1 MTKDKIGCCFYSFSV
16 YNEHNLT
23 KKFIKG
29 DRNMQ
34 KDYFGKI
41 TERGQL
47 IVVSGP
53 SGVGKKTII
62 KEYLKDHPETVRCI
76 SITTRHQRPDEV
88 EGVDYYFVS
97 HEKFDQLVRSN
108 QMLEFG
114 YYRRNGYG
122 TIRNAVEQLREQGKN
137 VILDLD
143 VVGAMKVRT
152 ICPDATLVFLI
163 PPTWEDLDA
172 RIHNSKFIP
181 EDEIAERLEIA
192 KEEVLCAEQYD
203 YILINDTI
211 EDTVR
216 CMAEIIHGNRYSSNN
231 MKRFLKSYVESEI
244 QSELVDM
251 IRSL

>member
-1 MTKDKIGCCFYSFSV
+1 
-16 YNEHNLT
+16 
-23 KKFIKG
+23 
-29 DRNMQ
+29 MQ
-34 KDYFGKI
+34 KEYFNKVA
-41 TERGQL
+41 EYGQL

-62 KEYLKDHPETVRCI
+62 KEYLKDHPNAIRCT
-76 SITTRHQRPDEV
+76 SVTTRPQRPDEV
-88 EGVDYYFVS
+88 DGVDYYFVS
-97 HEKFDQLVRSN
+97 HEEFDQLVRSN
-108 QMLEFG
+108 QMMEFG

-122 TIRNAVEQLREQGKN
+122 TIRNAVVQLREKGRN

-152 ICPDATLVFLI
+152 IFPDATLVFLV
-163 PPTWEDLDA
+163 PPTWEDLEE

-192 KEEVLCAEQYD
+192 KEEILCAEQYD

-211 EDTVR
+211 EATVR
-216 CMAEIIHGNRYSSNN
+216 RLAQIIHGNRYSRSS
-231 MKRFLKSYVESEI
+231 MKSFLKGFIESEI
-244 QSELVDM
+244 DSELVDM

>member
-1 MTKDKIGCCFYSFSV
+1 
-16 YNEHNLT
+16 
-23 KKFIKG
+23 
-29 DRNMQ
+29 MQ
-34 KDYFGKI
+34 KDYFNKVA
-41 TERGQL
+41 EYGQL

-62 KEYLKDHPETVRCI
+62 KEYLKDHPNAIRCT
-76 SITTRHQRPDEV
+76 SITTRPQRPDEV
-88 EGVDYYFVS
+88 DGVDYYFVS
-97 HEKFDQLVRSN
+97 HEEFNQLVRSN

-122 TIRNAVEQLREQGKN
+122 TIRNAVEQLREKGRN
-137 VILDLD
+137 VILDID

-163 PPTWEDLDA
+163 PPTWEELES

-216 CMAEIIHGNRYSSNN
+216 RLAQIIHGNRYSRSSMNS
-231 MKRFLKSYVESEI
+231 FLKSYIESEI
-244 QSELVDM
+244 KSELVDM

>member
-1 MTKDKIGCCFYSFSV
+1 
-16 YNEHNLT
+16 
-23 KKFIKG
+23 
-29 DRNMQ
+29 MQ
-34 KDYFGKI
+34 KEYFNKVA
-41 TERGQL
+41 EYGQL

-62 KEYLKDHPETVRCI
+62 KEYLKDHPNAVRCT
-76 SITTRHQRPDEV
+76 SITTRPQRPDEV
-88 EGVDYYFVS
+88 DGVDYYFVS
-97 HEKFDQLVRSN
+97 HEEFNQLVRSN

-122 TIRNAVEQLREQGKN
+122 TIRNAVEQLRDQGRN
-137 VILDLD
+137 VILDID

-152 ICPDATLVFLI
+152 ICPDATLVFLV
-163 PPTWEDLDA
+163 PPTWDELET

-192 KEEVLCAEQYD
+192 KEEILCAEQYD
-203 YILINDTI
+203 YVLINDTI

-216 CMAEIIHGNRYSSNN
+216 RLAQIIHGNRYSRSS
-231 MKRFLKSYVESEI
+231 MKSFLKSYIESEI
-244 QSELVDM
+244 DSELVDM

>member
-1 MTKDKIGCCFYSFSV
+1 
-16 YNEHNLT
+16 
-23 KKFIKG
+23 
-29 DRNMQ
+29 MQ
-34 KDYFGKI
+34 KEYFNKVA
-41 TERGQL
+41 EYGQL

-62 KEYLKDHPETVRCI
+62 KEYLKDHPNAVRCT
-76 SITTRHQRPDEV
+76 SVTTRPQRPDEV
-88 EGVDYYFVS
+88 DGVDYYFVS
-97 HEKFDQLVRSN
+97 HEEFDQLVRSN
-108 QMLEFG
+108 QMMEFG

-122 TIRNAVEQLREQGKN
+122 TIRNAVVQLREKGRN

-152 ICPDATLVFLI
+152 IFPDATLVFLV
-163 PPTWEDLDA
+163 PPTWEDLEE

-203 YILINDTI
+203 YILINDTV
-211 EDTVR
+211 EATVR
-216 CMAEIIHGNRYSSNN
+216 RLAQIIHGNRYSRSS
-231 MKRFLKSYVESEI
+231 MKSFLKGFIESEI
-244 QSELVDM
+244 DSELVDM